1 VVLQDSDLSRRL
13 NSLQLTTTS
22 IADDG
27 TFEDDSGSADVPDL
41 ISGPVTKPKNFL
53 SPLEGV
59 SMVPECKAEE
69 GESSNSQWH
78 FRRAPK
84 QDKSF
89 NMILA
94 TTRVYSRVKNG
105 EIDAISSILT
115 TRSRAWSILS
125 GISLA
130 EISIISVIKLP
141 LDHSELVRFQRLAS
155 PSLLGVPIDPCSCDI
170 GDDSD
175 PLSLFDPSDDSGPGA
190 LEFQKLYGLLP
201 WEGSGFSRAGLSRIQ
216 KELADLIKDPPS
228 TCSVSPVG
236 DNLVS
241 LKRSASQDKKLT
253 KI

>member
-1 VVLQDSDLSRRL
+1 MVLQDSDLSRRL

-27 TFEDDSGSADVPDL
+27 TFEDDNGSADVPDL
-41 ISGPVTKPKNFL
+41 ISGPVTKPESFL

-69 GESSNSQWH
+69 GGSSNSQWH

-115 TRSRAWSILS
+115 TRSRAWSILFR
-125 GISLA
+125 ISLA

-141 LDHSELVRFQRLAS
+141 LDYSELVRFQRLAS

-190 LEFQKLYGLLP
+190 LEFQ
-201 WEGSGFSRAGLSRIQ
+201 
-216 KELADLIKDPPS
+216 
-228 TCSVSPVG
+228 
-236 DNLVS
+236 
-241 LKRSASQDKKLT
+241 
-253 KI
+253 